1 MKKPTLLTAVC
12 ACLSFI
18 TFNVSAAIVTQGYLS
33 TNDDGSS
40 NIITDSLNNVEY
52 LRLDVLA
59 DSTYAQTV
67 AVLGTQDGGG
77 WSIASPT
84 DALAFTAALLGGT
97 TSCAHNGADVT
108 VINCGIA
115 TGWYGGKMGDNY
127 KLGTDGFDYA
137 WFLDSAGAADYIVLT
152 SGGGVGL
159 EDYGLLGLSD
169 DFAAGGASE
178 STPIAWLVTR
188 PAEVPIPP
196 AVWLFGTG
204 LLGLFGVARRKE
216 Q

>member
-59 DSTYAQTV
+59 DLTYAQTV

-97 TSCAHNGADVT
+97 IACAHNGANVT
-108 VINCGIA
+108 VPDCGIA
-115 TGWYGGKMGDNY
+115 PGWYGGKMGDNY
-127 KLGTDGFDYA
+127 ELGTDGFDYA
-137 WFLDSAGAADYIVLT
+137 WFLDSAGEADYILLT

-159 EDYGLLGLSD
+159 TDYQLGQSD
-169 DFAAGGASE
+169 DFAADGASA
-178 STPIAWLVTR
+178 SRPIAWLVTR